1 MKFDSIYLLHGKG
14 GSPNGSV
21 RLLEDALRPLLDGA
35 QFLRPSLPH
44 SDYHRPAEDSVDFL
58 HQMQI
63 APRAL
68 VVGISLGG
76 LVAAK
81 LQETGRPDLVV
92 VCISSPTWA
101 DAVSLERL
109 VSNRTAIYSSA
120 DTVIAG
126 RTSEWQRLARAYDV
140 PWLTHN
146 TDEHL
151 SWLAP
156 AIAACANDDDPGK
169 ILARYGPVPV

>member
-1 MKFDSIYLLHGKG
+1 MKFGSIYLLHGKG

-21 RLLEDALRPLLDGA
+21 RLLEDALRALLDGA

-81 LQETGRPDLVV
+81 LQETGRPDPMV
-92 VCISSPTWA
+92 VCISSPY
-101 DAVSLERL
+101 V
-109 VSNRTAIYSSA
+109 
-120 DTVIAG
+120 G
-126 RTSEWQRLARAYDV
+126 
-140 PWLTHN
+140 
-146 TDEHL
+146 
-151 SWLAP
+151 
-156 AIAACANDDDPGK
+156 
-169 ILARYGPVPV
+169 

>member
-14 GSPNGSV
+14 GSPNGTV
-21 RLLEDALRPLLDGA
+21 RLLEDTLRPFLDGA
-35 QFLRPSLPH
+35 DFLRPWLPH
-44 SDYHRPAEDSVDFL
+44 SDFQRPAEASVEYL
-58 HQMQI
+58 HRMQI

-101 DAVSLERL
+101 DLVSLEQS
-109 VSNRTAIYSSA
+109 VGNRIAIYSSS

-126 RTSEWQRLARAYDV
+126 RTSKWQTLARAYDV
-140 PWLTHN
+140 PQLTHN

-151 SWLAP
+151 PWLAP
-156 AIAACANDDDPGK
+156 AIVACANDDDPG
-169 ILARYGPVPV
+169 RF

>member
-21 RLLEDALRPLLDGA
+21 RLLEDALRALLDGA

-101 DAVSLERL
+101 DAVSLEQH
-109 VSNRTAIYSSA
+109 VGDRTAIYSST

-126 RTSEWQRLARAYDV
+126 RTFEWPRLARAHDV

-151 SWLAP
+151 PWLTP
-156 AIAACANDDDPGK
+156 AIAASANGEDPGE
-169 ILARYGPVPV
+169 ILARY

>member
-1 MKFDSIYLLHGKG
+1 MKFGSIYLLHGKG

-21 RLLEDALRPLLDGA
+21 RLLEDALRALLDGA

-44 SDYHRPAEDSVDFL
+44 SDYHLPAEDSVDFL

-81 LQETGRPDLVV
+81 LQETGRPDLAV

-101 DAVSLERL
+101 DLVSLEQS
-109 VSNRTAIYSSA
+109 VGNRTAIYSSA
-120 DTVIAG
+120 DAVIAG

-151 SWLAP
+151 PWLAP
-156 AIAACANDDDPGK
+156 AIAACANDDDPGE
-169 ILARYGPVPV
+169 ILARH

>member
-81 LQETGRPDLVV
+81 GQEAGRPE
-92 VCISSPTWA
+92 P
-101 DAVSLERL
+101 
-109 VSNRTAIYSSA
+109 
-120 DTVIAG
+120 AG
-126 RTSEWQRLARAYDV
+126 GCLQFPYRD
-140 PWLTHN
+140 
-146 TDEHL
+146 
-151 SWLAP
+151 
-156 AIAACANDDDPGK
+156 
-169 ILARYGPVPV
+169 

>member
-1 MKFDSIYLLHGKG
+1 MKFGSIYLLHGKG

-21 RLLEDALRPLLDGA
+21 RLLEDALRALLDGA

-44 SDYHRPAEDSVDFL
+44 SDYHLPAEDSVDFL
-58 HQMQI
+58 QQMQI

-81 LQETGRPDLVV
+81 VQEAGRPDLAV

-101 DAVSLERL
+101 DLVSL
-109 VSNRTAIYSSA
+109 VQSVGNRTAIYSSA

-146 TDEHL
+146 TDEHIP
-151 SWLAP
+151 WLAP
-156 AIAACANDDDPGK
+156 AIAACANGEDQGE
-169 ILARYGPVPV
+169 ILARD

>member
-1 MKFDSIYLLHGKG
+1 MKFGSIYLLHGKG
-14 GSPNGSV
+14 GSPNGTV

-44 SDYHRPAEDSVDFL
+44 SDFQRPAEASVEYL

-63 APRAL
+63 LPRAL
-68 VVGISLGG
+68 VIGISLGG

-81 LQETGRPDLVV
+81 VQEAGRPDLAV

-101 DAVSLERL
+101 DLVSL
-109 VSNRTAIYSSA
+109 VQSVGNRTAIYSSA

-146 TDEHL
+146 TDEHIP
-151 SWLAP
+151 WLAP
-156 AIAACANDDDPGK
+156 AIAACANGEDQGE
-169 ILARYGPVPV
+169 ILARD

>member
-1 MKFDSIYLLHGKG
+1 MKFGSIYLLHGKG

-21 RLLEDALRPLLDGA
+21 RLLEDALRALLDGA

-44 SDYHRPAEDSVDFL
+44 SDYHLPAEDSVDFL
-58 HQMQI
+58 QQMQI

-81 LQETGRPDLVV
+81 VQEAGRPDLAV

-101 DAVSLERL
+101 DLVSLEQS
-109 VSNRTAIYSSA
+109 VGNRTAIYSSA

-151 SWLAP
+151 PWLTP
-156 AIAACANDDDPGK
+156 AIVACANDDDQG
-169 ILARYGPVPV
+169 RS

>member
-1 MKFDSIYLLHGKG
+1 MKFGSIYLLHGKG
-14 GSPNGSV
+14 GSPNGTV

-44 SDYHRPAEDSVDFL
+44 SDFQRPAEASVEYL
-58 HQMQI
+58 HRMQI
-63 APRAL
+63 PPRAL
-68 VVGISLGG
+68 VIGISLGG

-81 LQETGRPDLVV
+81 VQEAGRPDLAVV
-92 VCISSPTWA
+92 RISSPTWA
-101 DAVSLERL
+101 DLVSLEQS
-109 VSNRTAIYSSA
+109 VGNRTAIYSSA

-146 TDEHL
+146 TDGHL
-151 SWLAP
+151 PWLAP
-156 AIAACANDDDPGK
+156 AIAACANDDDPGE
-169 ILARYGPVPV
+169 ILARH

>member
-1 MKFDSIYLLHGKG
+1 MLFSTVPDSYGRACPTPTIIGQQRT
-14 GSPNGSV
+14 
-21 RLLEDALRPLLDGA
+21 RLI
-35 QFLRPSLPH
+35 SCTK
-44 SDYHRPAEDSVDFL
+44 
-58 HQMQI
+58 MQI
-63 APRAL
+63 PPRAL
-68 VVGISLGG
+68 VIGISLGG

-81 LQETGRPDLVV
+81 VQEAGRPDLAV

-101 DAVSLERL
+101 DLVSLEQS
-109 VSNRTAIYSSA
+109 VGNRTAIYSSA

-151 SWLAP
+151 PWLAP
-156 AIAACANDDDPGK
+156 AIAACANDDDPGE
-169 ILARYGPVPV
+169 ILARH